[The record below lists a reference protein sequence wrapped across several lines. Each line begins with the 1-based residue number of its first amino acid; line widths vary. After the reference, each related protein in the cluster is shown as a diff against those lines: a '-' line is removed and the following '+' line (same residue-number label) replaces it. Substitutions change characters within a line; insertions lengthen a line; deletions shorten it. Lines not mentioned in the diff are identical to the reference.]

1 LESLGPDP
9 GPHFLKSLDL
19 DPDPHFNP
27 DQKFFF
33 CFLNVLKQKIVGK
46 NEDLDPDPQIF
57 HTLDPDP
64 YPQIFQTL
72 YPDLYEMDA
81 DSKRC
86 PKTAEPDAKHRKF
99 TTFFRFPGCN
109 VPGTCIFHQ
118 RGRIQI
124 DNFGSRS
131 YLPGKRI
138 LLVRL
143 LWIQIRIQK
152 K

>member
-1 LESLGPDP
+1 LR
-9 GPHFLKSLDL
+9 
-19 DPDPHFNP
+19 
-27 DQKFFF
+27 
-33 CFLNVLKQKIVGK
+33 K

-99 TTFFRFPGCN
+99 TTFFRFPGWN
-109 VPGTCIFHQ
+109 VHAF
-118 RGRIQI
+118 
-124 DNFGSRS
+124 FFKEAGSRLIISDPDPTCQVNGS
-131 YLPGKRI
+131 YWSGYYG
-138 LLVRL
+138 
-143 LWIQIRIQK
+143 
-152 K
+152 